1 MGRIESNIQ
10 FEASLEPYPTPWNNQ
25 VTAPLTLF
33 EAESCA
39 HLFSCAC
46 RNLFFQPLLNQY
58 ITGVPGRAART
69 KPSLFRAGPGFG
81 RNVYRLKG
89 RQYEQHAQLD
99 VGSGNGGGHCGHGC
113 DNGAGR

>member
-1 MGRIESNIQ
+1 MGRIDYTIP
-10 FEASLEPYPTPWNNQ
+10 FEASHEANLTPWNNLIS
-25 VTAPLTLF
+25 APLTLF
-33 EAESCA
+33 EGESCA
-39 HLFSCAC
+39 HLFFCSC

-69 KPSLFRAGPGFG
+69 KPSLIRAGPGYG

-89 RQYEQHAQLD
+89 RQYEQHAHLD
-99 VGSGNGGGHCGHGC
+99 VGSGNGGGHGGHGC